1 MSIPVAAGQQR
12 ADGGYRPD
20 PATPRHPGA
29 ALTAAV
35 LGNFVVIL
43 DAVVVNVA
51 LPSIRHSLGGG
62 VSGLQWVV
70 DGYTLM
76 FAALLLSAGA
86 LSDRVGARR
95 AFGRGMVLFVLAS
108 AACGLAPGIGALVTA
123 RLVQGSAAAVM
134 MPSSMALIRQVFPG
148 ATTRARALAI
158 WAMGGAVASS
168 AGPVLGG
175 VLDVVDWRLI
185 FFINLP
191 VGAVT
196 LVLLARTQRS
206 RRRSVPFDWVGQVT
220 AVLAMGGL
228 TYGAIEAGAVGVSA
242 PQVLAALVV
251 AAVAMVVFVAAQ
263 ARGSHPMVP
272 LEVFRSRNVVLLLV
286 VGFTYMVGYYGMPFV
301 FSLYFQQVRGL
312 SALGAGALF
321 VPMMLAGTVLTP
333 FWPRIA
339 DRLGRKTLIAGGLSL
354 MTIGLVVL
362 GVLPGSTPV
371 WLLSTLM
378 ILVGVGGPL
387 VMPPATAV
395 LLDSVPERRTG
406 TVSGVFN
413 TSRQV
418 GGALAVAVFGGLLAG
433 PGMFL
438 RGVHTSLLIAA
449 VVLAAAIP
457 AGLLLRTHPTVS
469 TETA

>member
-1 MSIPVAAGQQR
+1 
-12 ADGGYRPD
+12 
-20 PATPRHPGA
+20 
-29 ALTAAV
+29 
-35 LGNFVVIL
+35 
-43 DAVVVNVA
+43 
-51 LPSIRHSLGGG
+51 
-62 VSGLQWVV
+62 
-70 DGYTLM
+70 
-76 FAALLLSAGA
+76 
-86 LSDRVGARR
+86 
-95 AFGRGMVLFVLAS
+95 
-108 AACGLAPGIGALVTA
+108 
-123 RLVQGSAAAVM
+123 
-134 MPSSMALIRQVFPG
+134 
-148 ATTRARALAI
+148 
-158 WAMGGAVASS
+158 
-168 AGPVLGG
+168 
-175 VLDVVDWRLI
+175 LDVVDWRLI

>member
-1 MSIPVAAGQQR
+1 
-12 ADGGYRPD
+12 
-20 PATPRHPGA
+20 
-29 ALTAAV
+29 
-35 LGNFVVIL
+35 
-43 DAVVVNVA
+43 
-51 LPSIRHSLGGG
+51 
-62 VSGLQWVV
+62 
-70 DGYTLM
+70 
-76 FAALLLSAGA
+76 
-86 LSDRVGARR
+86 
-95 AFGRGMVLFVLAS
+95 
-108 AACGLAPGIGALVTA
+108 
-123 RLVQGSAAAVM
+123 
-134 MPSSMALIRQVFPG
+134 
-148 ATTRARALAI
+148 
-158 WAMGGAVASS
+158 
-168 AGPVLGG
+168 
-175 VLDVVDWRLI
+175 
-185 FFINLP
+185 
-191 VGAVT
+191 
-196 LVLLARTQRS
+196 
-206 RRRSVPFDWVGQVT
+206 
-220 AVLAMGGL
+220 
-228 TYGAIEAGAVGVSA
+228 VGVTA

-251 AAVAMVVFVAAQ
+251 AAVALVVFVAAQ

-418 GGALAVAVFGGLLAG
+418 GGALAVRAQVALRAGAV
-433 PGMFL
+433 
-438 RGVHTSLLIAA
+438 A
-449 VVLAAAIP
+449 V
-457 AGLLLRTHPTVS
+457 G
-469 TETA
+469 